1 MFSKILVAL
10 SLLFFV
16 AACSTTQKNAAG
28 VAGKGGVAGEDV
40 APFTVISKD
49 GNNVVRAS
57 DRVFFAYDSAVLD
70 ASAQKTLD
78 RQAQF
83 LNKNARVTVTVEG
96 HCDERGTREYNLALG
111 ERRANALKNYLVNSG
126 VAASRVATISYG
138 KERPAVV
145 GHTEE
150 AYSEN
155 RRSVTVPDNL

>member
-16 AACSTTQKNAAG
+16 AACSTANKNAAG
-28 VAGKGGVAGEDV
+28 AGKGGVAGQDV
-40 APFTVISKD
+40 APFTIISKD

-70 ASAQKTLD
+70 ASAQKVLE

-83 LNKNARVTVTVEG
+83 LSKNTRVTVTVEG

-111 ERRANALKNYLVNSG
+111 ERRANAVKSYLVNSG
-126 VAASRVATISYG
+126 VAANRVTTISYG
-138 KERPAVV
+138 KERPAVA
-145 GHTEE
+145 GHSEE

-155 RRSVTVPDNL
+155 RRAVTVPEGL